1 MQIPEV
7 GENSVLIFLTTS
19 VDIAVGV
26 MGMKGRTPFN
36 LMLPSRVG
44 ESHFNISQ
52 SSASPEFCFFSLVAT
67 LCCVHSTPTLL
78 LELELF
84 IDALSWVD
92 CHS

>member
-19 VDIAVGV
+19 VDTAVGV

-52 SSASPEFCFFSLVAT
+52 SSASPEFCFFFLGCYFV
-67 LCCVHSTPTLL
+67 LCSFYPNSASRIGTVY
-78 LELELF
+78 
-84 IDALSWVD
+84 
-92 CHS
+92 